1 MQSLKEMDKF
11 LDTYDLTKL
20 NQEDINYLSRSI
32 MSNETEAVIRSFPT
46 KKSPRLYG
54 FTKEFYHPFKEELT
68 PVLLKRFHEIEKKK
82 YF

>member
-1 MQSLKEMDKF
+1 
-11 LDTYDLTKL
+11 
-20 NQEDINYLSRSI
+20 